1 MFIDLQAKVLC
12 TERPTSFVICPGTPR
27 FPFLTIFVLSNLQP
41 WPTRSEMSLT
51 GEHKFTKESGAA
63 LVFGIGYFIL
73 FLWMIY
79 AYATHR
85 IKRKSRYSI
94 LFFHIAIRIASQ
106 GCGVAFGILGFDNP
120 DVFLAYLILGAEG
133 YFTLVICAY
142 RFLISWHQHNLPSKE
157 SFLEPRET
165 DKSRTRR
172 KILIMALIWP
182 AAPFIYWRNFMVWMH
197 TFLILANIAIV
208 TGGSYLAG
216 ADYTQPDLPETRNR
230 MQVSKITRVAGQ
242 SVFLACNFILLFSI
256 IRTLMLDKREV
267 KSKGE
272 GKIHPTLI
280 LLFVTWFPLIVR
292 GVFGVL
298 QSGIWGLSYYNPENY
313 NSKGFTDRFI
323 AIEYCLGVLP
333 EWLSAALLL
342 CTYGT
347 SRGDPTSA
355 KEDSAVKNGEV
366 EKSESA

>member
-1 MFIDLQAKVLC
+1 
-12 TERPTSFVICPGTPR
+12 
-27 FPFLTIFVLSNLQP
+27 
-41 WPTRSEMSLT
+41 MSLT

-73 FLWMIY
+73 FLWMLY
-79 AYATHR
+79 AYATRR

-94 LFFHIAIRIASQ
+94 LFFHITIRIASQ

-142 RFLISWHQHNLPSKE
+142 RFLISWHQHNLPSKQ

-216 ADYTQPDLPETRNR
+216 ADYTQPDLPETRN
-230 MQVSKITRVAGQ
+230 
-242 SVFLACNFILLFSI
+242 
-256 IRTLMLDKREV
+256 
-267 KSKGE
+267 
-272 GKIHPTLI
+272 
-280 LLFVTWFPLIVR
+280 
-292 GVFGVL
+292 
-298 QSGIWGLSYYNPENY
+298 PENY

-355 KEDSAVKNGEV
+355 KEESVVQTNGEV